1 MKSYS
6 GMDWRYEADDVIG
19 KMKRHTMHYRAI
31 ADWDYA
37 YCDFY
42 LHSGKR
48 KEAITYLKKVIRH
61 ERRKKLKAR

>member
-1 MKSYS
+1 MKSYRE
-6 GMDWRYEADDVIG
+6 MVWIYEAEDVIV
-19 KMKRHTMHYRAI
+19 KMKRDTMHYIAI

-37 YCDFY
+37 YCDYYF
-42 LHSGKR
+42 HSGKR